1 MAWCLRA
8 RKFMEIYSLITV
20 LNIMNIAFSKKQ
32 KKQNIVNIATV
43 AKITHDLSIEIS
55 IEIICMCVYFNI
67 HLKTASHR
75 ENYLLY
81 ICITHL
87 NILVFDIQRQL
98 QQMLSQTM
106 RRTSHLIHL
115 AELV

>member
-1 MAWCLRA
+1 
-8 RKFMEIYSLITV
+8 MEIYSLITV
-20 LNIMNIAFSKKQ
+20 LNIMNIALSKK
-32 KKQNIVNIATV
+32 KNMVNIATV
-43 AKITHDLSIEIS
+43 AKITHDLS

-115 AELV
+115 AELG

>member
-1 MAWCLRA
+1 
-8 RKFMEIYSLITV
+8 
-20 LNIMNIAFSKKQ
+20 MNIAFSKKQ

-43 AKITHDLSIEIS
+43 AKITHDLS

-115 AELV
+115 AELG

>member
-1 MAWCLRA
+1 
-8 RKFMEIYSLITV
+8 
-20 LNIMNIAFSKKQ
+20 MNIAFSKKQ

-43 AKITHDLSIEIS
+43 AKITHDLSIEI
-55 IEIICMCVYFNI
+55 ICMCVDFNI

>member
-43 AKITHDLSIEIS
+43 AKITHDLSIEI
-55 IEIICMCVYFNI
+55 ICMCVYFNI

-81 ICITHL
+81 IRITHL

>member
-20 LNIMNIAFSKKQ
+20 LNIMNIAFSKK
-32 KKQNIVNIATV
+32 KKIVNIATV
-43 AKITHDLSIEIS
+43 AKITHDLSIEI
-55 IEIICMCVYFNI
+55 ICMCVDFNI

-98 QQMLSQTM
+98 QQMLSETM

-115 AELV
+115 AELG

>member
-1 MAWCLRA
+1 
-8 RKFMEIYSLITV
+8 
-20 LNIMNIAFSKKQ
+20 MNIAFSKKQ

-43 AKITHDLSIEIS
+43 AKITHDLSIEI
-55 IEIICMCVYFNI
+55 ICMCVYFNI

-81 ICITHL
+81 IRITHL

-115 AELV
+115 AELG